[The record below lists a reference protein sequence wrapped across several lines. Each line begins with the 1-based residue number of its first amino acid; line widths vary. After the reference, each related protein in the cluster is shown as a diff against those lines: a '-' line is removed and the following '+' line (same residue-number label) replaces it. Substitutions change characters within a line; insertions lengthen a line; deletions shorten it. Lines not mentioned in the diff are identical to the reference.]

1 MAQTYAAIG
10 DNARAKKLVDTLWK
24 KSDQYVTFF
33 LSLDKDKF
41 KGEEY
46 NCQLHMFYIMQK
58 LINNLK
64 SQLDNINIQE
74 ADGSITNLG
83 KKYGDRLVVDDVC
96 RKLDTCARVLRFAV
110 VHVGKLIQLANVADF
125 VAVVD
130 NARVVP
136 PLGVISQVACCIVW
150 NEFHWTS

>member
-1 MAQTYAAIG
+1 MTLTIKRTNEIL
-10 DNARAKKLVDTLWK
+10 DWSPFFEFCRICFVDF
-24 KSDQYVTFF
+24 SVD
-33 LSLDKDKF
+33 
-41 KGEEY
+41 E
-46 NCQLHMFYIMQK
+46 
-58 LINNLK
+58 
-64 SQLDNINIQE
+64 NI
-74 ADGSITNLG
+74 
-83 KKYGDRLVVDDVC
+83 LVVDDVC